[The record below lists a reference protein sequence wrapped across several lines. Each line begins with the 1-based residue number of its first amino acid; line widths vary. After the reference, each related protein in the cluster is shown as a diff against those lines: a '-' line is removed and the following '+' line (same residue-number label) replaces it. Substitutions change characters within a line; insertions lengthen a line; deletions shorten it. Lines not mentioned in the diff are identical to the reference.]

1 MGAASRGACRI
12 KPNLRVLGV
21 NKGINGDEAPH
32 LCQSRLVVSGRNVAA
47 GPTSAFGESDNVRY
61 WR

>member
-21 NKGINGDEAPH
+21 NKGINGDEAPRLRH
-32 LCQSRLVVSGRNVAA
+32 SRFVVVGRDGAA
-47 GPTSAFGESDNVRY
+47 GAACARGGDEPGLH
-61 WR
+61 